1 MALFD
6 KKMGMTNKWNRLMP
20 NEIFE
25 KNGYEKNKWKS
36 TKLK

>member
-1 MALFD
+1 MAEFD
-6 KKMGMTNKWNRLMP
+6 KKMGDKQMEPFNA